1 MSLLFNM
8 LSHPIVFNILWKLIE
23 NLMKDMSSLPR
34 KQIHLHTCAQDF
46 VCSFKVFPDSL
57 KTFYKSYRQP
67 VETPIHHLPSAKQ
80 IFPENLF
87 LPFDHVLIKNL

>member
-1 MSLLFNM
+1 
-8 LSHPIVFNILWKLIE
+8 
-23 NLMKDMSSLPR
+23 MKDMSSLPR

-57 KTFYKSYRQP
+57 KTFYKSSRQA
-67 VETPIHHLPSAKQ
+67 VETPIHSLTSAKR

-87 LPFDHVLIKNL
+87 LPFDHVLIKTL